1 MLKICIYDFPRFLD
15 IEENG
20 VNGLLAKYVDPNGTL
35 GRDGRVHA
43 GDYLVKVNGQN
54 MKNISH
60 EEALNI
66 LKQTHLIPL
75 NHEISITYIPAT
87 DAAVFKTSAITRLA
101 ESEAVEAVLKT
112 CEERPT
118 PAARTSTPSS
128 ATSTSERRK
137 KASTIISIGA
147 SAPLVSPEA
156 DIDKEDTANVK
167 AIYIKATT
175 EDESTTDPPTVEGG
189 AHATPP
195 PPPPRPSKASAS
207 SSASS
212 SVENSPKHVLGSA
225 KLQIGGGGHQ
235 EELETRASEASLAS
249 QGGQGS
255 RELSDVV
262 SLQDDETSVGFSS
275 QRWGKPLYC
284 L

>member
-1 MLKICIYDFPRFLD
+1 M
-15 IEENG
+15 
-20 VNGLLAKYVDPNGTL
+20 AKYVDPNGTL

-101 ESEAVEAVLKT
+101 ETEAVEAVLKT
-112 CEERPT
+112 CGASEERPT

-156 DIDKEDTANVK
+156 DIDKEDTTNVK

-175 EDESTTDPPTVEGG
+175 EDESTTDPTPVAEAGEV
-189 AHATPP
+189 AHATAP
-195 PPPPRPSKASAS
+195 PPPPRPSKAASAS

-235 EELETRASEASLAS
+235 DELETRASEASLAS

-275 QRWGKPLYC
+275 QRWGEL
-284 L
+284 